1 MASAWGKNMDA
12 PDEVREFE
20 KGRMDVARSDD
31 GVMVGR
37 TVLQPGWRW
46 SEHVKPV
53 AGTDSCQANHVGYV
67 VAGRIKIVMD
77 DGQELDLAAGDAYRI
92 PPGHDAW
99 VVGDEE
105 YVGVDVT
112 GAATGFAKTAD

>member
-1 MASAWGKNMDA
+1 MANAWRKNLDS
-12 PDEVREFE
+12 PDEVRQFE
-20 KGRMDVARSDD
+20 KGRMDVAKSE

-46 SEHVKPV
+46 SEHVKPI
-53 AGTDSCQANHVGYV
+53 AGTDSCQANHTGYV
-67 VAGRIKIVMD
+67 VAGRIKVVMD
-77 DGQELDLAAGDAYRI
+77 DGQELELAAGDAYSI

-105 YVGVDVT
+105 YVRVDVT
-112 GAATGFAKTAD
+112 GAASFAKPG

>member
-1 MASAWGKNMDA
+1 MANAGNRNLDA

-20 KGRMDVARSDD
+20 NGRMDVAKFDD
-31 GVMVGR
+31 GVTVGR

-46 SEHVKPV
+46 SEHVKPI
-53 AGTDSCQANHVGYV
+53 AGTHSCQANHVGYV

-77 DGQELDLAAGDAYRI
+77 DGQELELAAGDAYVI

-99 VVGDEE
+99 VMGDET
-105 YVGVDVT
+105 YVGVDV
-112 GAATGFAKTAD
+112 GGPALFAKPAG